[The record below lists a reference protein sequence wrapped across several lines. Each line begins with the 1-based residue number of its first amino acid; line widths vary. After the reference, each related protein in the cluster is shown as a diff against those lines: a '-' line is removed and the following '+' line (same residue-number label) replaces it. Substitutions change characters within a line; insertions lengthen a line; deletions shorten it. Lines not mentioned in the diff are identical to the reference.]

1 MLWVGDDLVVG
12 EDDLYRL
19 HKKSALLCFLQICFG
34 DLGSGPAG
42 GLFLA
47 RDFRRWSVLRE
58 ALDSHK
64 QGRACGYGAL
74 EWKVVQGRR
83 HSGGGGKAKDG

>member
-1 MLWVGDDLVVG
+1 MLWAGDDLVAG
-12 EDDLYRL
+12 EDNLRGL
-19 HKKSALLCFLQICFG
+19 HEKSALLCFLQICFG
-34 DLGSGPAG
+34 DLGSGLAG

-47 RDFRRWSVLRE
+47 GEFHRWSVLRE

-64 QGRACGYGAL
+64 QGRAHGYGAL

-83 HSGGGGKAKDG
+83 RSGGSGKAKDG